1 MPRGEALACAA
12 CAARACL
19 LALRWGAQAEKRRAR
34 YNQSKVLE
42 VGPVSGRAAPL
53 LDDSPLLPGLQMN
66 FQAAA
71 ARER

>member
-1 MPRGEALACAA
+1 MAS
-12 CAARACL
+12 RAP
-19 LALRWGAQAEKRRAR
+19 R

-53 LDDSPLLPGLQMN
+53 LDDSPLVPGLQMN

-71 ARER
+71 ARLLIMPL

>member
-1 MPRGEALACAA
+1 MRRYDCSL
-12 CAARACL
+12 RA
-19 LALRWGAQAEKRRAR
+19 LALRCGAQAEKRRAR
-34 YNQSKVLE
+34 YNESKVLE

-71 ARER
+71 ARLLIMPL

>member
-1 MPRGEALACAA
+1 L
-12 CAARACL
+12 RA
-19 LALRWGAQAEKRRAR
+19 LALRWGAQAEKRRAPR

-71 ARER
+71 ARLLIMPL

>member
-1 MPRGEALACAA
+1 MRCYDCSL
-12 CAARACL
+12 RA

-34 YNQSKVLE
+34 YNESKVLE

-71 ARER
+71 ARLLIMPL

>member
-1 MPRGEALACAA
+1 M
-12 CAARACL
+12 
-19 LALRWGAQAEKRRAR
+19 RWGAQAEKRRAR

-71 ARER
+71 ARLLIMPL